1 MVSPSHPVMSSKTYI
16 YIARD
21 HGERTSHLD
30 FHPMNTLEDPAEYAR
45 KLLREHQSCDRV
57 EIWNDETFIASVFRG
72 RGAI

>member
-1 MVSPSHPVMSSKTYI
+1 MASPSGPVMSSKTYT

-21 HGERTSHLD
+21 DGERRSHLD
-30 FHPMNTLEDPAEYAR
+30 IHPMNTLEDPEEHAR

-72 RGAI
+72 GAI

>member
-1 MVSPSHPVMSSKTYI
+1 MAPPSNLVMSSKIYT

-21 HGERTSHLD
+21 NGERRSHLD
-30 FHPMNTLEDPAEYAR
+30 LHPMNTLEDPAEHAR

-72 RGAI
+72 GAI